1 MPMFQFQIP
10 ISNINEENERI
21 IDNKIKNIEN
31 PELTYFQKRLI
42 ILIEE
47 KTKSYEI
54 EHNNNSKEENKNNTI
69 LLFNE
74 PDNSISL
81 NDQVNSTS
89 YIDELNSTS
98 DNSKSYMSNDLSIN
112 SKSVSAITKV
122 ENKKFNPIRANYY
135 LKYSLYDIIKDTTFD
150 YPPIYIINEKY
161 YALVYPNELISYGFI
176 QSGFLKNN
184 NNKNN
189 SNNIDNNNNNS
200 KYNDK
205 LGLYFCG
212 KDVQIKLGDG
222 IHIKKCTPNE
232 FICRECMEK
241 NKKKY
246 NINDKYLININGRV
260 AKINKGSYHCFGHF
274 LCAKDNQIED
284 CISKF
289 SCKACKLLDKYSKFF
304 Q

>member
-1 MPMFQFQIP
+1 MPMFQI
-10 ISNINEENERI
+10 NINGVVEENERI

-31 PELTYFQKRLI
+31 PDLTYFQKRLI

-112 SKSVSAITKV
+112 SKSVSVIAKV

-135 LKYSLYDIIKDTTFD
+135 LKYNLYDKIINTTFD

-161 YALVYPNELISYGFI
+161 HALVYPNELISYGFI

-184 NNKNN
+184 NIKNN
-189 SNNIDNNNNNS
+189 SNNIDNNNNS

-212 KDVQIKLGDG
+212 KDVQIKLGDE
-222 IHIKKCTPNE
+222 IHIKKCKPNE
-232 FICRECMEK
+232 FICKECMEI

-274 LCAKDNQIED
+274 LCVKDNQIED

>member
-31 PELTYFQKRLI
+31 PELTYFQKKLI
-42 ILIEE
+42 ILREE

-54 EHNNNSKEENKNNTI
+54 EHKNNSKEENKNNSI

-74 PDNSISL
+74 PDNSIFL

-112 SKSVSAITKV
+112 SKSNSVITKV

-135 LKYSLYDIIKDTTFD
+135 LKYSLYDIIIDTTFD

-184 NNKNN
+184 NIKNN
-189 SNNIDNNNNNS
+189 SNNIDNNNNS

-212 KDVQIKLGDG
+212 KDVQIKLGDE
-222 IHIKKCTPNE
+222 IHIKKCKPNE
-232 FICRECMEK
+232 FICKECMEI

-274 LCAKDNQIED
+274 LCVKDNQIED

>member
-1 MPMFQFQIP
+1 MPMFQI
-10 ISNINEENERI
+10 NINCVVEENERI

-31 PELTYFQKRLI
+31 PDLTYFQKRLI

-112 SKSVSAITKV
+112 SKSNSVIPKF

-135 LKYSLYDIIKDTTFD
+135 LKYNLYDKIINTTFD

-161 YALVYPNELISYGFI
+161 HALVYPNELISYGFI

-184 NNKNN
+184 NIKNN
-189 SNNIDNNNNNS
+189 SNNIDNNNNS

-212 KDVQIKLGDG
+212 KDVQIKLGDE
-222 IHIKKCTPNE
+222 IHIKKCKPNE
-232 FICRECMEK
+232 FICKECMEI

-274 LCAKDNQIED
+274 LCVKDNQIED